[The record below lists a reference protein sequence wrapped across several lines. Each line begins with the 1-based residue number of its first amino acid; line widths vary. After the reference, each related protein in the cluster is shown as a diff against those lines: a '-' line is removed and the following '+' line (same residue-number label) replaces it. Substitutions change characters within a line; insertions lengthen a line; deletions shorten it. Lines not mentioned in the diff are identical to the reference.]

1 MKVIKLLV
9 ICLLTCVANTFAQQ
23 NLNDTLPIDPNVRTG
38 KLSNGL
44 TYYIRQNKKPEQKLE
59 LRLVVDAG
67 SVLEDDNQQG
77 IAHLCEHMAFN
88 GTTHFKKNDIVSF
101 LQSIGVEFGNDLN
114 AYTNFDETVYILPIP
129 TDKKTNID
137 TGFQILQDWAHNVT
151 YNADDIDGERPI
163 ILEEHRL
170 GKGANDRMYRQIYPD
185 IFYGSLY
192 ADRLPIGID
201 SIIKN
206 ASYETIRKFY
216 HDWYRPDLM
225 AIIVVGDID
234 PAKAEDL
241 VKKYFGTLANPKNER
256 PRVHPPLKAY
266 THNLAKVVTDKEATG
281 YSTIINY
288 SATPLKPEI
297 TLNDY
302 KNDLTKEIFTSMFN
316 QRLREL
322 TQKENPPFVY
332 AYTYI
337 GASAWGYESFSARI
351 GTGSDSSTRGLQAFE
366 EELQRVKKYGFT
378 APELERVKSNML
390 NGIERAYN
398 ERTKTESESYTS
410 EYIDNFLT
418 QNPIPGIENEVR
430 YYKELLPQITLDDVN
445 NLDKK
450 VFENSNQF
458 IALLGPEPAAGH
470 ALPTSD
476 DLLAV
481 ATAAEKMEVKPYT
494 EKAIASSLLPKAPKA
509 GKIVSS
515 TANATLGTTNYTLS
529 NGVTVTV
536 KHTDFKNDQVLMG
549 AVRAGGKNN
558 YTLKDKYNAE
568 YATAV
573 VNSMGVGDFTPVDLQ
588 KALSGK
594 TVRVSPVF
602 TSTTDGISGS
612 SSVKDF
618 ETMLQL
624 TYLYF
629 TAPRKDTALFKSY
642 IQKNKKQLA
651 FLSANPQVTFIDS
664 LYNTLYDHNPLAP
677 VVIPKAEYFDQLNLD
692 RALQIYKERF
702 GNAYGMHFT
711 FVGSINANAIK
722 PLLEKYI
729 ASLPSS
735 PKKFNYADNKVRTEK
750 GKVNLTVYKG
760 KDPKSLIL
768 GIYSGQAPYSDA
780 LSLKADA
787 ISEILNIRI
796 IQELREKIQG
806 IYAGGTFAEFEKVP
820 YSHYT
825 LYIQLP
831 CNPEKVDTLLL
842 AMHAEIKNLMDNGP
856 SKENME
862 KVKQQWIEQYK
873 VKVKENDSW
882 LTNLQDSYFP
892 GDNID
897 YFINYEKYVRAL
909 TPKQIQDAAKL
920 LLSTKNVLTG
930 VMYPEKE
937 SK

>member
-1 MKVIKLLV
+1 MKFLKLF
-9 ICLLTCVANTFAQQ
+9 ILLFFVSDSFLFGQQ
-23 NLNDTLPIDPNVRTG
+23 NLTDTLPVDPNVKVG

-44 TYYIRQNKKPEQKLE
+44 TYYIRQNKKPEQKIE
-59 LRLVVDAG
+59 LRLVVNAG

-77 IAHLCEHMAFN
+77 LAHLSEHMAFN
-88 GTTHFKKNDIVSF
+88 GTTHFKKNDIISF
-101 LQSIGVEFGNDLN
+101 LQSIGVQFGNDLN
-114 AYTNFDETVYILPIP
+114 AYTSFDETVYILPIP
-129 TDKKTNID
+129 TDKPGNID

-163 ILEEHRL
+163 ILEEKRL

-216 HDWYRPDLM
+216 HDWYRPDLI
-225 AIIVVGDID
+225 AVIVVGDID
-234 PAKAEDL
+234 PGKAEEL
-241 VKKYFGTLANPKNER
+241 VKKYFGGLTNPPDER
-256 PRVHPPLKAY
+256 PRIHPPLKPY
-266 THNLAKVVTDKEATG
+266 DHNLAKVVTDKEATG
-281 YSTIINY
+281 YTTLINY
-288 SATPLKPEI
+288 SSRPLKPVV
-297 TLNDY
+297 TLGDY
-302 KNDLTKEIFTSMFN
+302 KKDLTKDIFTSMFN
-316 QRLREL
+316 ERLREL

-337 GASAWGYESFSARI
+337 GSSAWGFESFGARI
-351 GTGSDSSTRGLQAFE
+351 GTGSDSSARGLQAFE

-378 APELERVKSNML
+378 KPELERVKSNL
-390 NGIERAYN
+390 LTEIENSYN
-398 ERTKTESESYTS
+398 ERTKTESANYTS

-418 QNPIPGIENEVR
+418 QDPIPGIANEFK

-445 NLDKK
+445 EVSNK
-450 VFENSNQF
+450 VFENSHQF
-458 IALLGPEPAAGH
+458 IALLGPEPQAGH
-470 ALPTSD
+470 QLPASD

-481 ATAAEKMEVKPYT
+481 AEAAEKMEVKPYE
-494 EKAIASSLLPKAPKA
+494 EKVIASSLLSKPPKP
-509 GKIVSS
+509 GKIINSKS
-515 TANATLGTTNYTLS
+515 DAKLGTTEFTLS

-536 KHTDFKNDQVLMG
+536 KPTDFKNDQILMS

-558 YTLKDKYNAE
+558 YGVEDKYNAE

-573 VNSMGVGDFTPVDLQ
+573 VNSMGVGNFTPVDLQ
-588 KALSGK
+588 KTLSGK
-594 TVRVSPVF
+594 TVKVSPVF
-602 TSTTDGISGS
+602 SNISDGVSGNS
-612 SSVKDF
+612 SIKDF

-629 TAPRKDTALFKSY
+629 TSPRKDTALFRSF
-642 IQKNKKQLA
+642 IQKNKTQLA
-651 FLSANPQVTFIDS
+651 FLSANPQVTFIDT
-664 LYNTLYDHNPLAP
+664 LFKTLYHHDPLAP
-677 VVIPKAEYFDQLNLD
+677 VTVPKPEYFDQINLD
-692 RALQIYKERF
+692 RVLQIYKEKF

-711 FVGSINANAIK
+711 FVGSINMEEIK

-735 PKKFNYADNKVRTEK
+735 PGKFNYTDNKLRLAK
-750 GKVNLTVYKG
+750 GTMGVTINKG

-768 GIYSGQAPYSDA
+768 EIYNGEAPYSDE

-796 IQELREKIQG
+796 DEELREKIQG
-806 IYAGGTFAEFEKVP
+806 IYAGGTQAQFEKLP
-820 YSHYT
+820 YSHYV
-825 LYIQLP
+825 LYVQLP
-831 CNPEKVDTLLL
+831 CNPEKVDTLLI
-842 AMHAEIKNLMDNGP
+842 AMRSEIKNLIDNGP
-856 SKENME
+856 SKENLD

-873 VKVKENDSW
+873 VNVKENGSW
-882 LTNLQDSYFP
+882 LSNLQEAYFP

-897 YFINYEKYVRAL
+897 YFINYEKYVNAL
-909 TPKQIQDAAKL
+909 TPEEIQDAAKL

-930 VMYPEKE
+930 VLLPEKG